1 MVYWLNEEIQQSSE
15 IKEEEE
21 KEKQEKKEIIDKT
34 DEFLREVNQNLPEG
48 MTLEFEG
55 FFQRGFFVT
64 KKRYALIEDG
74 NIVVKGLELVRRD
87 WAPVAKKTQ
96 EKVLI
101 ALLEEGSPQKAAEI
115 VRSVIQDIK
124 KGKTPLEDLVIH
136 TQLTKNP
143 EEYVQRAPHV
153 MAAKKALQKGRKID
167 PGTIIR
173 YVVVRGREPI
183 SERAVPVEDAD
194 VSQYDPYYYIDNQV
208 FPAVSRIIEAVGY
221 PKEDIIH
228 KEKQSSLD
236 AFFS

>member
-1 MVYWLNEEIQQSSE
+1 MNNIEPPEI
-15 IKEEEE
+15 
-21 KEKQEKKEIIDKT
+21 KEKQEIQDKI
-34 DEFLREVNQNLPEG
+34 DEFLFDVNHNLPEG
-48 MTLEFEG
+48 MALEFEG

-64 KKRYALIEDG
+64 KKRYALIQNS

-96 EKVLI
+96 EKVLMAI
-101 ALLEEGSPQKAAEI
+101 LRDGSPEKAAEI
-115 VRSVIQDIK
+115 VRNVIQDIK
-124 KGKTPLEDLVIH
+124 NGKISLEDLVIH

-153 MAAKKALQKGRKID
+153 IAAKKALKKGRKVG
-167 PGTIIR
+167 PGSIIR

-183 SERAVPVEDAD
+183 SKRAVPIEDAD
-194 VSQYDPYYYIDNQV
+194 ISQYDPYYYIDNQIL
-208 FPAVSRIIEAVGY
+208 PAVSRIIEAVGY

-236 AFFS
+236 AFF